1 MTQLT
6 HKGYT
11 ATIEADPDTGLIHG
25 EARNASALLSF
36 AGCSMDEAKT
46 AFMQTIA
53 DYEEWC
59 RERDKVPETPR
70 SRIARRKAHRR
81 GLALAK
87 I

>member
-11 ATIEADPDTGLIHG
+11 ATIEADPDTGIIHG
-25 EARNASALLSF
+25 EARKARALLSF
-36 AGCSMDEAKT
+36 AGCSMDEAKA

-53 DYEEWC
+53 DYEDWC
-59 RERDKVPETPR
+59 RKRDKAPETPR
-70 SRIARRKAHRR
+70 SRIARRKALRR
-81 GLALAK
+81 GLAPAK